1 MNAVLRRTAGSGR
14 PVKVLLLHG
23 LGGRP
28 ATWDRF
34 VDQVGDPVEVWV
46 AELPWRSGATTEWAW
61 SADQTPVLVDLLAGN
76 DFDAVVAHSFAA
88 SLLTEAYAAGTVTPL
103 PTVLVGACYRP
114 RPDDFDWAT
123 ISRYLNGFHRIF
135 GEALQVDDTGRY
147 PAKYRDWMAVYL
159 RDQVGPY
166 GWMRWFE
173 SYLRSPFLDLSTVT
187 APVLVTAGDGD
198 IAAPPTDGLALA
210 AALPHGRFVPLAD
223 CGHFPMLE
231 KPDLMAQIVGDFLT
245 HHCLELT

>member
-1 MNAVLRRTAGSGR
+1 MNVSLRRATSAGR
-14 PVKVLLLHG
+14 PVKILLLHG

-34 VDQVGDPVEVWV
+34 VDQVADPAEVWV
-46 AELPWRSGATTEWAW
+46 AELPWHSQATTEWAW
-61 SADQTPVLVDLLAGN
+61 PADQTGVLVDLLADN

-88 SLLTEAYAAGTVTPL
+88 GLLVEAYATGAVVQR

-114 RPDDFDWAT
+114 RPEDFDWPT

-135 GEALQVDDTGRY
+135 GEALRVDDTGRY
-147 PAKYRDWMAVYL
+147 PEKYRDWMAVYL
-159 RDQVGPY
+159 RDQIGPY

-173 SYLRSPFLDLSTVT
+173 NYLRSPFLDLSGVT
-187 APVLVTAGDGD
+187 APVLVTSGDGD
-198 IAAPPTDGLALA
+198 IAAPPTDGHALA
-210 AALPHGRFVPLAD
+210 AALPNGRFVPLAD

-231 KPDLMAQIVGDFLT
+231 KPELMAQIVGDFLT